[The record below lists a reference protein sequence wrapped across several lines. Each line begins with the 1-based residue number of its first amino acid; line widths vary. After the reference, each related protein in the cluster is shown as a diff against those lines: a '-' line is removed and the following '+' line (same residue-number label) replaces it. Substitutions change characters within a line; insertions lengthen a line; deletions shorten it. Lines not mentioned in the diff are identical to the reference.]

1 MLKVTKFG
9 GSSLADAAGFQ
20 RVKRIIESDP
30 ARRVVVV
37 SAPGKRHPSDH
48 KLTDLL
54 YLCHAHLQYGVSCR
68 ELWRRICERCIA
80 IRDGCALQ
88 TPVEQELDA
97 IYAELSAVTRADALA
112 SRGEYLS
119 ARMMADYLGFTFV
132 DAKDWLQFD
141 YHGAVLREASY
152 AALASAAD
160 GRKIVTPGFYGAL
173 PGGELH
179 TFSRGGSDV
188 TGALAAAALNADLYE
203 NWTDVPGVL
212 EADPKLIPEAQSV
225 PRLSYRQLA
234 LLSEVGTQVLHES
247 AVAPVREKQIPMR
260 ICSTLQPELPGTFIC
275 TRPLRQPEKG
285 VLALTGQRGL
295 AMLRIFGTEVCPE
308 KVTEVLKAA
317 GVAVF
322 SRCLSPGEQTLL
334 LKTDSAFALHGAV
347 ETLRQSLPADTA
359 VLRENCSVLAALHEH
374 SDALPGLLH
383 AVEAAGVPVHHLLR
397 CPPLSLLLLNDSQY
411 ETALRAAYDARSSEV
426 LQ

>member
-20 RVKRIIESDP
+20 RVRRIIEADP
-30 ARRVVVV
+30 ARRVVIV
-37 SAPGKRHPSDH
+37 SAAGKRHPNDQ
-48 KLTDLL
+48 KITDLL

-68 ELWRRICERCIA
+68 ELWRRVADRYIA
-80 IRDGCALQ
+80 IRDGCGLQ

-97 IYAELSAVTRADALA
+97 IYAALGPATGADALV

-119 ARMMADYLGFTFV
+119 ARLMADCLGFAFL

-160 GRKIVTPGFYGAL
+160 GRRIVTPGFYGVL

-188 TGALAAAALNADLYE
+188 TGALAAAALHADLYE

-212 EADPKLIPEAQSV
+212 AADPKLVPNAESI

-260 ICSTLQPELPGTFIC
+260 ICCTMQPELSGTTIC
-275 TRPLRQPEKG
+275 AHPMQQAQDG
-285 VLALTGQRGL
+285 ILAFTGRRGM
-295 AMLRIFGTEVCPE
+295 AMLRVGGSE
-308 KVTEVLKAA
+308 AA
-317 GVAVF
+317 A
-322 SRCLSPGEQTLL
+322 QTLL
-334 LKTDSAFALHGAV
+334 PMLAQSGVRVFTLCEGVGELTLLLEAENASELHAAV
-347 ETLRQSLPADTA
+347 EQLHRQGLPEAT
-359 VLRENCSVLAALHEH
+359 LRENLSVLAVLHER
-374 SDALPGLLH
+374 SEALPAVLQ
-383 AVEAAGVPVHHLLR
+383 AVERAGVPVHHLLR
-397 CPPLSLLLLNDSQY
+397 QSPLSLLIVNDSQY
-411 ETALRAAYDARSSEV
+411 ETALRAAYTVRE
-426 LQ
+426 LP